1 MLYYIFLPDLFLS
14 VSYFQQPTSTFQ
26 ADMQH
31 IYLDSADLDKMT
43 IFYFSAEIILCV
55 IHDTVWKPVT
65 DCEKFPP
72 AVSTMTVTGSSWG
85 SAAPQAGLKL
95 LHDKLGMYRW

>member
-43 IFYFSAEIILCV
+43 IFYFSAENILCV
-55 IHDTVWKPVT
+55 IMTLYESQLQTVRN
-65 DCEKFPP
+65 
-72 AVSTMTVTGSSWG
+72 SHLL
-85 SAAPQAGLKL
+85 SAL
-95 LHDKLGMYRW
+95 